1 MPFIQAQFF
10 VARYPQKLHSV
21 MLSYIHQANIPVAE
35 KTHFAKCALVQECT
49 HGDKNS
55 GLLAVLTVK
64 V

>member
-1 MPFIQAQFF
+1 MSSTFIHKDFPVHQIE
-10 VARYPQKLHSV
+10 KL

-55 GLLAVLTVK
+55 GLLTVLTVK